1 MARIFGREYTAD
13 ELRRHVGDI
22 SQVAGTRAYRIQGGA
37 ADGVRGIDVY
47 TGSGLRFT
55 VLPGRGLDISHAS
68 YKGIPLAWISPA
80 GEVSAHAYEPA
91 GFGWLR
97 TFGGGLLTTCGMSHI
112 LDPATEDGVDYGQ
125 HGRASTLI
133 AENVSTDG
141 RWDGDEYKLRV
152 TGTTRETALGSEQFE
167 LVRTISTRLGA
178 TSLKIEDTVTN
189 IAHRPQTHMY
199 LHHMNIGHP
208 VAGPDTELV
217 ASIHGLRVRPGFEQ
231 DAANDFRHF
240 AEPELDYPP
249 RVFEH
254 RPVPDADGYAYAALI
269 NESLAS
275 GSLAISFRYRVDSF
289 PFLNQWKLLDRGDYV
304 VGIEPNNAGILDRL
318 DARKAGDLRI
328 LDPGQ
333 AVSYETEIGVLDGRA
348 EIDEFRARVARVMA
362 EIDEVIDAHGG
373 WPVAFQAAGA

>member
-1 MARIFGREYTAD
+1 MARIFGREYTAA
-13 ELRRHVGDI
+13 ELLRQVGNI
-22 SQVAGTRAYRIQGGA
+22 AQIAGIRPYRIQGGA
-37 ADGVRGIDVY
+37 ADGVSGIDVY

-55 VLPGRGLDISHAS
+55 VLPGRGMDISHAS

-97 TFGGGLLTTCGMSHI
+97 TFAGGLLTTCGMSHI

-133 AENVSTDG
+133 AESVATDG

-152 TGTTRETALGSEQFE
+152 RGTTREAAFWTEQFE

-178 TSLKIEDTVTN
+178 RSLKIEDTVTS

-208 VAGPDTELV
+208 LVGPDTELV
-217 ASIHGLRVRPGFEQ
+217 ASIRGLRVRPGFEQ
-231 DAANDFRHF
+231 DARDDFRHF
-240 AEPELDYPP
+240 AAPELDYQP

-254 RPVPDADGYAYAALI
+254 GPVADAEGYAHAALI
-269 NESLAS
+269 NETLPS
-275 GSLAISFRYRVDSF
+275 GPLAISLRFGVDSF

-318 DARKAGDLRI
+318 GARAAGDLRV
-328 LDPGQ
+328 LEPGQ
-333 AVSYETEIGVLDGRA
+333 HVAYETEISVLDGKA
-348 EIDEFRARVARVMA
+348 EIDEFRARVARIMA
-362 EIDEVIDAHGG
+362 KSH
-373 WPVAFQAAGA
+373 